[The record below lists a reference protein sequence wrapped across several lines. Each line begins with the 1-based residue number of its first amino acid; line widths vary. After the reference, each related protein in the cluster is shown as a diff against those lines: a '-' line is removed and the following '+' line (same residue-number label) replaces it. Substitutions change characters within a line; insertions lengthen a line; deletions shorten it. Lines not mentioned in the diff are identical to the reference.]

1 MVLSLRPR
9 ARTMRN
15 PCGALHVGRLNGANG
30 AYRQMFFGLVKGEA
44 GARER
49 RKAIRSVLVVEDEP
63 LVAFDNEHVLEMAG
77 YRVAATVDE
86 YSHAVSVMEEESVD
100 LVIADV
106 TLHGEKS
113 GIDLARFAAGRGVA
127 VLFVTGACPVD
138 ARGLAL
144 GCLAKPYAPRD
155 LLAAINVVD
164 ALLRGKILPRLPD
177 GLHLF
182 GDAV

>member
-1 MVLSLRPR
+1 
-9 ARTMRN
+9 
-15 PCGALHVGRLNGANG
+15 
-30 AYRQMFFGLVKGEA
+30 MFFGLVKGEA
-44 GARER
+44 EARGR

-86 YSHAVSVMEEESVD
+86 YAHAVTIMQEESVD

-106 TLHGEKS
+106 TLHGEKT

-138 ARGLAL
+138 AREVAL
-144 GCLAKPYAPRD
+144 GCLAKPYSPRD
-155 LLAAINVVD
+155 LLAAIDVVD
-164 ALLRGKILPRLPD
+164 ALLRGKALPRFPE

-182 GDAV
+182 GDCE

>member
-1 MVLSLRPR
+1 
-9 ARTMRN
+9 MRISDWSSVV
-15 PCGALHVGRLNGANG
+15 CSSDLA
-30 AYRQMFFGLVKGEA
+30 E
-44 GARER
+44 ARER

-86 YSHAVSVMEEESVD
+86 YAHAVTVIEEESVD

-106 TLHGEKS
+106 TLHGDKS
-113 GIDLARFAAGRGVA
+113 GVDLARFAAGKGVA

-138 ARGLAL
+138 AREMAL

-155 LLAAINVVD
+155 LLAAIDVLD
-164 ALLRGKILPRLPD
+164 ALLRGKALPRFPD
-177 GLHLF
+177 GQIGRGSCRESGCHD
-182 GDAV
+182 G

>member
-1 MVLSLRPR
+1 
-9 ARTMRN
+9 
-15 PCGALHVGRLNGANG
+15 
-30 AYRQMFFGLVKGEA
+30 MFFGLVKGES

-77 YRVAATVDE
+77 YRVAATVDD
-86 YSHAVSVMEEESVD
+86 YDHAVGVIEEESID

-106 TLHGEKS
+106 ALHGEKT
-113 GIDLARFAAGRGVA
+113 GIDVARHAAGKGLA
-127 VLFVTGACPVD
+127 VLFVTGACPAD
-138 ARGLAL
+138 AREMAV
-144 GCLAKPYAPRD
+144 GCLAKPYVPRD

-164 ALLRGKILPRLPD
+164 ALLRGRDLPRFPA

-182 GDAV
+182 QDLPE

>member
-1 MVLSLRPR
+1 
-9 ARTMRN
+9 
-15 PCGALHVGRLNGANG
+15 
-30 AYRQMFFGLVKGEA
+30 MFFGLVKGEA
-44 GARER
+44 GAKGR

-77 YRVAATVDE
+77 YRVAATVDD
-86 YSHAVSVMEEESVD
+86 YGHAVSVIEEESVD

-106 TLHGEKS
+106 TLHGERS

-138 ARGLAL
+138 ARDMAL

-155 LLAAINVVD
+155 LLGAVAVVD
-164 ALLRGKILPRLPD
+164 ALLRGKELPRFPD

-182 GDAV
+182 GDLG